1 MKKTIFL
8 FACIIA
14 FAASAKAQ
22 WQVGVNAGYA
32 LNTMST
38 DTRYAYDLNYGNRG
52 GITFGVPVSY
62 SFNDWFALRADVMY
76 IQKNYE
82 KNRSGFFKGLYDKT
96 TNSFASLP
104 LVAQFSFGGERLK
117 GFVNGGGYIGYWLS
131 SSIKGEFMTLD
142 ERVMITNG
150 YLSQTNH
157 IYCESDIDFNS
168 LRDNRF
174 DYGLTAGAG
183 VEYRLNDLLG
193 ITAEVRHYYGLS
205 NLYKNKTVG
214 DPRYNS
220 TWTFQIGC
228 KAHLGDNSKK

>member
-1 MKKTIFL
+1 MKKTLLL

-14 FAASAKAQ
+14 FAASVKAQ
-22 WQVGVNAGYA
+22 WQVGVTAGYA

-52 GITFGVPVSY
+52 GITFGVPVAY
-62 SFNDWFALRADVMY
+62 SFNEWFALRADVMY

-82 KNRSGFFKGLYDKT
+82 KTRSGFFKGLYDKT

-131 SSIKGEFMTLD
+131 SSIKGKTANLD
-142 ERVMITNG
+142 ERDTNPTD
-150 YLSQTNH
+150 YLSQTNQV
-157 IYCESDIDFNS
+157 YFETDVDFNS
-168 LRDNRF
+168 LRDNRL

-183 VEYRLNDLLG
+183 LEYRLNNLLG
-193 ITAEVRHYYGLS
+193 ITAEVRHYYGLA

-220 TWTFQIGC
+220 TWAFQIGC
-228 KAHLGDNSKK
+228 KAYLGNNSKK